1 MGTNWLDSYVKC
13 PYYRNANSE
22 NRITCQ
28 GVADSSQLEWKFTD
42 KKNSKADLSIQL
54 KTFCCDRYQNC
65 EVYQMLRQIYGE
77 E

>member
-22 NRITCQ
+22 NRITCD
-28 GVADSSQLEWKFTD
+28 GVSDSSQLEWKFTD

-65 EVYQMLRQIYGE
+65 EVYQMLRQIYE
-77 E
+77 EE